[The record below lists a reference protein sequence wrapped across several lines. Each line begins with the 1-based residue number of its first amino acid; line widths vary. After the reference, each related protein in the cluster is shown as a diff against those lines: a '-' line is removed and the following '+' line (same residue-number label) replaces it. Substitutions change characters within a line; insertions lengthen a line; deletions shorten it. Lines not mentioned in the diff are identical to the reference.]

1 MCPLKQVQAGSLFL
15 ANENFVAKNFIMI
28 ILSCVEK
35 PRFEQKVV
43 AHLREWRLHA
53 LAVTQLGAAVTSAVY
68 EQASQLSIMTGG
80 GWLEAFMA
88 RRCDQISS
96 VKVLVEITS

>member
-1 MCPLKQVQAGSLFL
+1 
-15 ANENFVAKNFIMI
+15 MI

-43 AHLREWRLHA
+43 AHLREWRLRA

-88 RRCDQISS
+88 GRCDQISS